1 MNRLFSVSALAQALE
16 QPSISFNHLKG
27 IVAER
32 DANSRTKVSR
42 TARFAEAVVTA
53 VGGERLLIAVP
64 LRAEHI
70 DGIDKIA
77 ERLHELSSPILG
89 KITILHNELRYTDS
103 LGREHLADVLVQ
115 SLPNGEKFGIDA
127 SLSAEQQL
135 LMIEELKQEMTSAGI
150 THSNLR
156 PENIIVGDDGH
167 LHPLRYYYATCGDGC
182 RDDFS
187 QLRST
192 AMQSNRDIPKC
203 DHRSLVKAAEPFK
216 IFTPQDGLMRVFA
229 AERYHFINIHSGE
242 RLQGNY
248 LWATDFFEGRAVV
261 ESENGVGVI
270 TTSGEFLIPDTYHDI
285 EFDTC
290 QGIFFTRFGEDVQ
303 KYDFCGRAIE

>member
-1 MNRLFSVSALAQALE
+1 MNRLFPITALAQALE
-16 QPSISFNHLKG
+16 QPGLSFNHLKG

-32 DANSRTKVSR
+32 DADSRAKASR

-53 VGGERLLIAVP
+53 VGGERLLLAVP
-64 LRAEHI
+64 LHPEHI
-70 DGIDKIA
+70 EGIA
-77 ERLHELSSPILG
+77 EVADRLHKLSSPILG
-89 KITILHNELRYTDS
+89 KIVILHNELRYTDS

-115 SLPNGEKFGIDA
+115 SLPDGERFGLDT
-127 SLSAEQQL
+127 SLSVERQL
-135 LMIEELKQEMTSAGI
+135 LMIEELKQEMTRAGI

-156 PENIIVGDDGH
+156 PENIITGDDGH
-167 LHPLRYYYATCGDGC
+167 MHPLRYYYATCSEAC

-187 QLRST
+187 HLRS
-192 AMQSNRDIPKC
+192 AIMQSDIDIPKC
-203 DHRSLVKAAEPFK
+203 DYRSLVKAAEPFEV
-216 IFTPQDGLMRVFA
+216 FAPQDGLMRVFA

-242 RLQGNY
+242 RLPGNY

-270 TTSGEFLIPDTYHDI
+270 TTSGKLLIPDTYHDI

-290 QGIFFTRFGEDVQ
+290 QGIFFARFGENVQ
-303 KYDFCGRAIE
+303 KYDFCGRAIK

>member
-27 IVAER
+27 IVTER
-32 DANSRTKVSR
+32 DANSRAKVSR

-53 VGGERLLIAVP
+53 IGGERLLIATP

-103 LGREHLADVLVQ
+103 LGREHFADVLVQ
-115 SLPNGEKFGIDA
+115 SLPNGEKFGIDT
-127 SLSAEQQL
+127 SLSTELQL

-192 AMQSNRDIPKC
+192 AMQRNRDIPKC
-203 DHRSLVKAAEPFK
+203 DYRSLVKETEPFE
-216 IFTPQDGLMRVFA
+216 IFPPQDGLMRVFA
-229 AERYHFINIHSGE
+229 TERYHFINIHSGE
-242 RLQGNY
+242 RLPGNY

-290 QGIFFTRFGEDVQ
+290 QGIFFARFGENVQ
-303 KYDFCGRAIE
+303 KYDFCGRAIK